1 MSKYCLVLLC
11 TILIG
16 IPSAYSQAK
25 FTTHQITKG
34 ESLYSLAKK
43 YHCTIGEIA
52 RLNNTKPD
60 AMKMKIG
67 QKIKVPTSV
76 TTSKV
81 ETKKVETVTPLKET
95 PHKVE
100 TTTKE
105 HGSTASFHT
114 VAKGETIY
122 SIAKLHG
129 FKTAQLLQANNL
141 KPDTKLK
148 IGQRINLPTQDP
160 QAMYIKPAVEHSI
173 PAPMPKDDKV
183 EIEQKKYIPAD
194 DKPLVEK
201 KPEPVKK
208 EEDSF
213 VVKDGKVI
221 NIPAPK
227 EKRKVEIPQL
237 PAEARV
243 ENSNITPSNYE
254 AAFTANATDKKKIVY
269 RGIGTFLSSENP
281 GNQYLALYN
290 YADMGTIL
298 KVTNLMSKQSIYV
311 KVIGKVPSADAQN
324 EIILKVSSQAAEH
337 LQVKEDK
344 FLVEVTGY
352 N

>member
-1 MSKYCLVLLC
+1 MFKYCLVLLC

-16 IPSAYSQAK
+16 ISSAYSQAK
-25 FTTHQITKG
+25 FTSHQITKG

-52 RLNNTKPD
+52 RLNNSKPD

-67 QKIKVPTSV
+67 QKIKIP
-76 TTSKV
+76 
-81 ETKKVETVTPLKET
+81 
-95 PHKVE
+95 
-100 TTTKE
+100 TTTTVLK
-105 HGSTASFHT
+105 T
-114 VAKGETIY
+114 VATKVVTEMPSKEALPTKIAAIKEQSPATSYHTITKGESIY

-129 FKTAQLLQANNL
+129 FKTAQILQANNL

-148 IGQRINLPTQDP
+148 IGQRINLPSKDP
-160 QAMYIKPAVEHSI
+160 QAMYTKPVIEHST
-173 PAPMPKDDKV
+173 PAPIPKDDKV

-194 DKPLVEK
+194 DKPLVER

-208 EEDSF
+208 EDDLF

-221 NIPAPK
+221 NLPSPK
-227 EKRKVEIPQL
+227 EKHKVEIPEL
-237 PAEARV
+237 SAESSI
-243 ENSNITPSNYE
+243 ENSNTNPSNYE
-254 AAFTANATDKKKIVY
+254 TVFTSNASGKKKIVY
-269 RGIGTFLSSENP
+269 RGISTFLNSENP

-311 KVIGKVPSADAQN
+311 KVIGKVPTADTQN